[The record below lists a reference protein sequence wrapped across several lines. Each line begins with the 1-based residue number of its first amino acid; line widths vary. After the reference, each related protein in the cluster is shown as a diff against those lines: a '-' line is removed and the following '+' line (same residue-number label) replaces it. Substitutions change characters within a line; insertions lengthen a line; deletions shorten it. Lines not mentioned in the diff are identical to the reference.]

1 LALTVV
7 HVASGDL
14 WAGAEVQ
21 LHALVCGLQAFPE
34 VRTHV
39 VLLND
44 GELAARVRSA
54 GIGTTILDEGRL
66 NTLRLIGGL
75 REVLVRVRADVV
87 HTHRTKENVIG
98 AIAALTAGIPSIR
111 TSHGAP
117 EHAKKAYS
125 RARVGATI
133 DATIARH
140 VQKKVVAVSHDLAAS
155 LRLQFGAARVA
166 CIPNGIDPSVVR
178 SAAASGAAPV
188 LMGTNRVGFVGR
200 LVQVKRLDLFLRA
213 AQICHLGAPDAFR
226 FYIIG
231 DGPLRAELEVQ
242 ARALGLESV
251 CEFLGFQANCL
262 PIMAHLDAL
271 VFTSDHEGLP
281 MAALEALALGVP
293 VVAHA
298 VGGLPE
304 LIDSSARGHLVTE
317 QDPEHYAA
325 GIRRV
330 LASRSPRAGA
340 TSLLPEAFLL
350 EACCRRYVALY
361 QELRGSQR
369 G

>member
-1 LALTVV
+1 
-7 HVASGDL
+7 
-14 WAGAEVQ
+14 
-21 LHALVCGLQAFPE
+21 
-34 VRTHV
+34 
-39 VLLND
+39 
-44 GELAARVRSA
+44 
-54 GIGTTILDEGRL
+54 
-66 NTLRLIGGL
+66 
-75 REVLVRVRADVV
+75 
-87 HTHRTKENVIG
+87 
-98 AIAALTAGIPSIR
+98 
-111 TSHGAP
+111 
-117 EHAKKAYS
+117 
-125 RARVGATI
+125 
-133 DATIARH
+133 
-140 VQKKVVAVSHDLAAS
+140 
-155 LRLQFGAARVA
+155 
-166 CIPNGIDPSVVR
+166 
-178 SAAASGAAPV
+178 
-188 LMGTNRVGFVGR
+188 
-200 LVQVKRLDLFLRA
+200 
-213 AQICHLGAPDAFR
+213 
-226 FYIIG
+226 
-231 DGPLRAELEVQ
+231 
-242 ARALGLESV
+242 
-251 CEFLGFQANCL
+251 
-262 PIMAHLDAL
+262 MAHLDAL